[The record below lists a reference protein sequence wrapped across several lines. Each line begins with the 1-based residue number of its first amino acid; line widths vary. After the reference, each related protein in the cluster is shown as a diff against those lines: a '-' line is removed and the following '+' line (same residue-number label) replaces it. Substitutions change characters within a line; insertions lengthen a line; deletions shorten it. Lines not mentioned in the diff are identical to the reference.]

1 MVSVNRGCLSF
12 IGSFEITLTIPL
24 NLVVLLTDCDINNL
38 FSERAI
44 NDAFEHAKNA
54 KLDKAE
60 GNQQSRQRWVPKLVY
75 RKLKSLNNSF
85 LNIYI

>member
-1 MVSVNRGCLSF
+1 MR
-12 IGSFEITLTIPL
+12 
-24 NLVVLLTDCDINNL
+24 TDCDINNL

-60 GNQQSRQRWVPKLVY
+60 GNQLISHLY
-75 RKLKSLNNSF
+75 TGLITKSETSETTLRNFIDRTSHIHRF
-85 LNIYI
+85 